1 MMMKRREF
9 LSRAAAGGAIL
20 TLPAFL
26 QGCGTQLASII
37 SEPPPENPFL
47 TWFNV
52 DEATVTQ
59 VMSALTANGADI
71 ADAYFQHTQSSKL
84 SFADGVVGNT
94 VSELQQG
101 VGLRVVQGDRT
112 GFSSTEDLSLPTMLA
127 TAQSAAAGG
136 ASGAVPGDMPALQF
150 LTPGDLYEVAVPW
163 SEVGA
168 DRKTAILESID
179 EKARAADPAIGN
191 VTINWD
197 DVDERVMIVTLDGS
211 VATDKR
217 PMTRLTLVVT
227 ATRGGETQTG
237 FSSIAARAGIDW
249 YTDERIAALVD
260 EAVSRTLVQFDARR
274 APSGEIP
281 VILAAGTSGVVLHE
295 AVGHAFE
302 ADFVEDGT
310 SPYGDKTGNGI
321 ADAQVT
327 LVDDARIPGERGAL
341 NFDDEGTRTGSTT
354 LVENGVLM
362 SFLHDRVSARHFG
375 VDPTGS
381 GRRESFQ
388 HAPMPRMTCTS
399 MRDGPHSRDE
409 IIAAVELGIVCET
422 YSDGQ
427 VDLGGGDFTFQVKNG
442 WLVEKGRVTAPIK
455 DVAISGNGPDLLSR
469 ITMVGND
476 GRLDAGGWSCGKKG
490 QVVPVSQ
497 GMPTV
502 LVSKLAVS

>member
-1 MMMKRREF
+1 MKRREF

-20 TLPAFL
+20 TMPAFL

-47 TWFNV
+47 TYFAV
-52 DEATVTQ
+52 DEASVTQ

-71 ADAYFQHTQSSKL
+71 ADAYFQHARSSKL
-84 SFADGVVGNT
+84 SFADGTIGNVG
-94 VSELQQG
+94 SEIQQG
-101 VGLRVVQGDRT
+101 VGLRVLQGDHT
-112 GFSSTEDLSLPTMLA
+112 GFAFTEDLSLPALIA
-127 TAQSAAAGG
+127 TAQSAALG
-136 ASGAVPGDMPALQF
+136 ASGTAAGAVPPLQF
-150 LTPGDLYEVAVPW
+150 LPPGDLYEVTVPW
-163 SEVGA
+163 AEVSVE
-168 DRKTAILESID
+168 RKTAILQSID
-179 EKARAADPAIGN
+179 EKARAADPAIEK
-191 VTINWD
+191 VTISWD
-197 DVDERVMIVTLDGS
+197 DVDERVMIAALDGS
-211 VATDKR
+211 VATDNR

-249 YTDERIAALVD
+249 YTEERITALVD

-274 APSGEIP
+274 APNGEIP
-281 VILAAGTSGVVLHE
+281 VILAAATSGVVLHE

-302 ADFVEDGT
+302 ADLVMDGS
-310 SPYGDKTGNGI
+310 SPYGDKVDTSI

-327 LVDDARIPGERGAL
+327 LVDDARLPGERGAL
-341 NFDDEGTRTGSTT
+341 NFDDEGIRTGSTT
-354 LVENGVLM
+354 LVENGVLN
-362 SFLHDRVSARHFG
+362 SFLHDRASARHFG

-381 GRRESFQ
+381 GRRQSYR
-388 HAPMPRMTCTS
+388 HMPMPRMSSTT
-399 MRDGPHSRDE
+399 MNNGPHSRDE
-409 IIAAVELGIVCET
+409 IIAAVESGIVCET

-442 WLVEKGRVTAPIK
+442 WLVEKGKLTAPIK
-455 DVAISGNGPDLLSR
+455 DVTISGNGPELLSR

-476 GRLDAGGWSCGKKG
+476 SRLDAGGWSCGKKG

-502 LVSKLAVS
+502 LVSELAVS